1 MNREESWLYNYNLVK
16 DYYDING
23 NLLIPSDY
31 VVNGVNLNR
40 WLANQKY
47 QYKIG
52 NLSKKRIE
60 LLNKLNITWTVRTYS
75 WEVMYNLV
83 KKYYD
88 EKGDL
93 LVPHSYEV
101 AIDGGTIKLGSWL
114 HDQRSLYKTGKLPQN
129 RIKLLED
136 IGMKWGNV
144 KNDILDRKWFIMY
157 KEAFKYYEENGNLV
171 VPNGY
176 NVTIDKKEYSLRRWI
191 RTQKDY
197 FVNNELSEDKK
208 ELFIKL
214 LNLCNIMSV
223 SDLKFLKYYSI
234 CKMYY
239 ETNGDLNV
247 PYNYEITV
255 NGEVIKLGLWIVTQ
269 RMCYKGKGNLSDE
282 RIRMLEEIGM
292 LWELSGVKED
302 EWNINYQFLK
312 SYYETNGNLFI
323 PDNYSQNGINLD
335 KWLNNQIRLY
345 KNGNLSKEKV
355 EMLNNIGISLLID
368 NKLSVRWERKYQL
381 AKKYYEK
388 NGNLQV
394 PSDYTID
401 DVNLGN
407 WLVEQRK
414 YYNWGKLSKEKIDLL
429 NKIGMVWILDDKL
442 AIKWERKYQLAKE
455 YYEKNGNLQVPF
467 DYIIDDIKLGSWIV
481 SQRRYYK
488 NGKLSEEKV
497 EMLNDIGM
505 IWTFNDERLLNWER
519 NYKLAKDY
527 YEKNGNLKV
536 PRDYAVDGV
545 NLGAWIS
552 TQKYKYNQGK
562 LTSYEIEKLEKIGI
576 VWREQVLDKESKYD
590 FECLDA
596 YNPVKDNESSI
607 SPKNKTDFEWL
618 YAYKAVYEYFKNSE
632 SSIIPKNLKVSV
644 NGKDIY
650 LKVWLDKQDKLSK
663 LNSLSDDREELF
675 RNVILLRESKQ
686 INDLTW
692 LKMFKLAIMYLEN
705 NGNLDIPFDYVI
717 NEDNEELKLGRWLAR
732 QIELYHCNR
741 LSLEKINVLSKLGID
756 LEVKEKKLK
765 YN

>member
-214 LNLCNIMSV
+214 MNLCNITSV

-381 AKKYYEK
+381 AKKYYEE

-401 DVNLGN
+401 DVN
-407 WLVEQRK
+407 
-414 YYNWGKLSKEKIDLL
+414 
-429 NKIGMVWILDDKL
+429 
-442 AIKWERKYQLAKE
+442 
-455 YYEKNGNLQVPF
+455 
-467 DYIIDDIKLGSWIV
+467 LGSWIV

>member
-214 LNLCNIMSV
+214 MNLCNITSV

-381 AKKYYEK
+381 AKKYYEE

-481 SQRRYYK
+481 S
-488 NGKLSEEKV
+488 
-497 EMLNDIGM
+497 
-505 IWTFNDERLLNWER
+505 
-519 NYKLAKDY
+519 
-527 YEKNGNLKV
+527 
-536 PRDYAVDGV
+536 
-545 NLGAWIS
+545 
-552 TQKYKYNQGK
+552 QKYKYNQGK